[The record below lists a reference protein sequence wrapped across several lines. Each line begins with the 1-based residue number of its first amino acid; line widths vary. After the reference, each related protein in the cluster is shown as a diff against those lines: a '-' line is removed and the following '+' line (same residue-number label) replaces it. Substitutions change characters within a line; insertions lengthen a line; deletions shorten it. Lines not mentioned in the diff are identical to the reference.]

1 MQTLDVTGAA
11 GPTIAQTPAKG
22 GADTKTGLTEGE
34 VQTRLKTYGPNALV
48 EKQKSTLA
56 ALAGY
61 FRAPIPWMIEAAAL
75 MAFVVGDWG
84 DFAIITSLLLFN
96 ALLGFWEEHE
106 ASNALDALK
115 SSLAL
120 KARALRNRRWQE
132 VDARTLVPG
141 DIVRLYLGDVVPAD
155 CTLIAGGYI
164 SIDQSAL
171 TGESLPVSKKSGAN
185 AYSGSIVKQG
195 EMTAVVT
202 ATGANTFFGRT
213 AKLMAGGGQYIAFP
227 ASRDADRQFS
237 DYPRARLGGDSRGRS
252 SFRYAWP
259 LRSSRPVKAG
269 RNRSD
274 SSRGLSARSDAGS
287 FVGDHGVGR
296 ATTGET
302 QGYRVAIRSNR
313 GTGRCRCALF
323 RQDRDV
329 NREQAHPWPSAAAA

>member
-1 MQTLDVTGAA
+1 MQTPDVTGDA
-11 GPTIAQTPAKG
+11 GPTIAETPAKL
-22 GADTKTGLTEGE
+22 GADAKTGLTDAE

-48 EKQKSTLA
+48 EKQKSTLSA
-56 ALAGY
+56 FLAY
-61 FRAPIPWMIEAAAL
+61 FWGPIPWMIEAAAL

-120 KARALRNRRWQE
+120 KARALRNGRWQE

-155 CTLIAGGYI
+155 CTLIAGDYI

-171 TGESLPVSKKSGAN
+171 TGESLPVSKKSGQN

-213 AKLMAGGGQYIAFP
+213 ARLVAGAGSVSHFQRAVMRIGNFLILLALVLVVVLV
-227 ASRDADRQFS
+227 ASRLFDMRGYYDRVVLL
-237 DYPRARLGGDSRGRS
+237 RLGEIVLILLVASV
-252 SFRYAWP
+252 
-259 LRSSRPVKAG
+259 PVAMPAV
-269 RNRSD
+269 
-274 SSRGLSARSDAGS
+274 LSVTMALGARRLARSKAIVSRLESIEELAGVDVLCS
-287 FVGDHGVGR
+287 DK
-296 ATTGET
+296 TGTLTENKLT
-302 QGYRVAIRSNR
+302 LGEAK
-313 GTGRCRCALF
+313 
-323 RQDRDV
+323 
-329 NREQAHPWPSAAAA
+329 P